1 MKSDATGYLAIE
13 VKRLD
18 RFLDVGTQFVP
29 RVALREDA
37 LGEALRAKAAVG
49 VTSKTISFTSLSL
62 SGLAARTQVSWQ
74 SQSGELEE
82 F

>member
-1 MKSDATGYLAIE
+1 MKPDAIGHLSIE

-37 LGEALRAKAAVG
+37 LGEALCAKAAVG
-49 VTSKTISFTSLSL
+49 LLSYFKDDL
-62 SGLAARTQVSWQ
+62 VQF
-74 SQSGELEE
+74 LE
-82 F
+82 FKRSRG

>member
-49 VTSKTISFTSLSL
+49 LLRYFKDDLVHF
-62 SGLAARTQVSWQ
+62 
-74 SQSGELEE
+74 LE
-82 F
+82 FKRSRG